1 MSYPFVLSQRC
12 ISQKRDMFLFCLQQY
27 PVALMSGGW
36 NLARHHI
43 SIETFYR
50 WLDIIDDH
58 YRDRN
63 VNFQL
68 RRINLTRLNVLR
80 YIVDTADGPFL
91 PRDSTELLS
100 PGVYDGQPYSGRV
113 GNLFHRTTF
122 QERERQALLECPGMP
137 SQDPSINV
145 HNEMPQVIIDAAIQR
160 DGGVCCVTGRA
171 DLPVSIIWVFPPSL
185 AYESYQQRD
194 SNKEGLHELYRT
206 VENAIT
212 LCTELT
218 GPFTENMFSVDF
230 EDNNRIVTFV
240 DLPQEADPS
249 GPPLRLATHL
259 PRLSASKMFWH
270 LHFKWSLRV
279 HFLGGDVS
287 LEVQDPDPNDLMDEL
302 VEDRADLND
311 PKWHSGVGGEV
322 WEEFLGQTLAAKQ
335 AMYDSE
341 DDEDAEQAMSA
352 SEDDED

>member
-1 MSYPFVLSQRC
+1 
-12 ISQKRDMFLFCLQQY
+12 
-27 PVALMSGGW
+27 
-36 NLARHHI
+36 
-43 SIETFYR
+43 
-50 WLDIIDDH
+50 
-58 YRDRN
+58 
-63 VNFQL
+63 L
-68 RRINLTRLNVLR
+68 RRINLTRLDVLR
-80 YIVDTADGPFL
+80 YVVDTADGPFL

-100 PGVYDGQPYSGRV
+100 PGVYGPFLDGQPYSGRV

-137 SQDPSINV
+137 SQDHSINV

-160 DGGVCCVTGRA
+160 DGGVCCVTGRV

-185 AYESYQQRD
+185 AYEVPSFKTMACTSDPVRGQSYQQRD
-194 SNKEGLHELYRT
+194 SSKEGLHELYRT

-240 DLPQEADPS
+240 DLPQE
-249 GPPLRLATHL
+249 
-259 PRLSASKMFWH
+259 
-270 LHFKWSLRV
+270 
-279 HFLGGDVS
+279 
-287 LEVQDPDPNDLMDEL
+287 DPDPNDLMDEL

-311 PKWHSGVGGEV
+311 PKWHSGVGVEV
-322 WEEFLGQTLAAKQ
+322 WEEFLGQKLAAKQ